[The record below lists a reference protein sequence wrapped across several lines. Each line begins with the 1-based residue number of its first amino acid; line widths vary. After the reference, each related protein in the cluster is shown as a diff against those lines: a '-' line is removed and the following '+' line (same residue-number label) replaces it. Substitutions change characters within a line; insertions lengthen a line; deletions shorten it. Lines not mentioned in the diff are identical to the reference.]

1 MENALLHTRE
11 TSSETESFL
20 KENGDKF
27 QGDCLT
33 AMRLM
38 FSGIKLTSQDCWEKY
53 KIHDRRLRNC
63 IKERPDMVKKKWVL
77 KPNGKRSHV
86 EYWIDKFK
94 PPTKS
99 ELTKWFTE
107 VLQNEKPEAK
117 LIQMDFKF

>member
-33 AMRLM
+33 IMRLL
-38 FSGIKLTSQDCWEKY
+38 FAGYKLSAKDVVVKWGL
-53 KIHDRRLRNC
+53 HDRRLRDV
-63 IKERPDMVKKKWVL
+63 IKARPDIVKKEWIY
-77 KPNGKRSHV
+77 KPNGKRDYV
-86 EYWIDKFK
+86 VYFIEKFQ

-99 ELTKWFTE
+99 DLQKWW
-107 VLQNEKPEAK
+107 NEFQEQKPEAK
-117 LIQMDFKF
+117 LIQMPLF